1 MNYKVVDII
10 GVYNFNIKLI
20 CHPNSYELIIIF
32 FENNSPR
39 LEKFQVATS
48 HLPPIKLQVATIAP
62 TSEFYLTVVV
72 MIRFDVYFLKLVG
85 KIINILLLSQS
96 VQYKLQYSTPFL
108 HSSRIESTSVVY
120 K

>member
-1 MNYKVVDII
+1 LNYKVVVII

-62 TSEFYLTVVV
+62 TSDFYLTVVV

-96 VQYKLQYSTPFL
+96 VQYSTPL

>member
-1 MNYKVVDII
+1 M
-10 GVYNFNIKLI
+10 
-20 CHPNSYELIIIF
+20 IIIF

-62 TSEFYLTVVV
+62 TSDFYLTVVV

-85 KIINILLLSQS
+85 KIINILLRSQS
-96 VQYKLQYSTPFL
+96 VQYKLQYSTPL

-120 K
+120 NGSSMVQI